1 MRGRTRRTLAIARA
15 VVSAFR
21 SDQVSFIAA
30 SLAYYAFVSLLPLL
44 LLALVA
50 AATFGGPDLVAS
62 ITDRVT
68 GALGPAAGSLVRD
81 ALVTAGQAGVGAG
94 VVGLAVLLW
103 TGLKVFRGLDV
114 AFAIVYGSAGPDGLI
129 EQVQDA
135 LVALVTVAVGLSVTV
150 AVGVL
155 ISLAGVEAAVAGI
168 DLFGTVATLSLLGG
182 LTLGFL
188 PLYYVLPERAM
199 TVREALPGAVLAALG
214 WGALMTGFRLYAA
227 RAGSYEAY
235 GVLGGVL
242 LLVTFL
248 YVGALVLLAGV
259 VLNAVLSDRAAGD
272 AGLDLDAPGTD
283 RHQETEISLMDD
295 STFDV
300 DGEEFDDY
308 DEAELAETVDRL
320 HERLSEFEEH
330 VEERTVR
337 REQVERDLRAYV
349 RRRVRAGKA
358 RGWGPYLVLLY
369 GTAMTL
375 GAFAFLSGGW
385 AILAMIVVWLSTLG
399 LYALMVIV
407 GVTAAAAELPG
418 RLKDRVDSIR

>member
-1 MRGRTRRTLAIARA
+1 M
-15 VVSAFR
+15 VSAFQ

-30 SLAYYAFVSLLPLL
+30 SLAYYAFISLLPLL

-50 AATFGGPDLVAS
+50 ATTFGGPGQVAA

-68 GALGPAAGSLVRD
+68 TALGPAAGSLVRD
-81 ALVTAGQAGVGAG
+81 ALVTAGGAGVGAG
-94 VVGLAVLLW
+94 AVGLVVLLW

-114 AFAIVYGSAGPDGLI
+114 AFAIVYGSAGPNGLVD
-129 EQVQDA
+129 QLRDA
-135 LVALVTVAVGLSVTV
+135 LVAFVTVVVTV
-150 AVGVL
+150 TVVIGAL
-155 ISLAGVEAAVAGI
+155 ISLVGVEAAIGGV
-168 DLFGTVATLSLLGG
+168 DFFGAFATFALLAG
-182 LTLGFL
+182 LTVGFL
-188 PLYYVLPERAM
+188 PLYYVLPEREM
-199 TVREALPGAVLAALG
+199 TVWEALPGAVLAAAG
-214 WGALMTGFRLYAA
+214 WGTLMTGFRLYAA

-259 VLNAVLSDRAAGD
+259 VLNAVLSDRMD
-272 AGLDLDAPGTD
+272 EDVHLDAPGIERREEVD
-283 RHQETEISLMDD
+283 LSLLDD
-295 STFDV
+295 SALDV

-308 DEAELAETVDRL
+308 DHEEAELAETVDRL

-349 RRRVRAGKA
+349 RQRVRAGKA

-375 GAFAFLSGGW
+375 GAFVFLSGGW

-407 GVTAAAAELPG
+407 GTAVAAAGLPG
-418 RLKDRVDSIR
+418 RLKNRIDSIR